1 MGQLTIDFK
10 RSPETLRFVLF
21 GRIDATNANAFGDA
35 VKSALIDSRD
45 EDVVFDCTN
54 LEYVSSMGLRVLL
67 SLRKKWRGPV
77 RLENVSRE
85 VRGILDITG
94 FSQIV
99 EVSGGNE
106 Q

>member
-54 LEYVSSMGLRVLL
+54 LE
-67 SLRKKWRGPV
+67 
-77 RLENVSRE
+77 
-85 VRGILDITG
+85 
-94 FSQIV
+94 
-99 EVSGGNE
+99 
-106 Q
+106 

>member
-1 MGQLTIDFK
+1 
-10 RSPETLRFVLF
+10 
-21 GRIDATNANAFGDA
+21 
-35 VKSALIDSRD
+35 
-45 EDVVFDCTN
+45 
-54 LEYVSSMGLRVLL
+54 MGLRVLL